1 MISNKLTYR
10 RSNPVTNQ
18 TSSTDS
24 TSLEAPLIVEM
35 RGIVKRFPGVLAN
48 DHVNFELKHG
58 EIHGLLGENGA
69 GKSTLM
75 NVLAGLYRQEAGAIL
90 VKGEPKI
97 FSSPRD
103 AINSGIGMVHQHF
116 MLVPSQTVTEN
127 ILLGLDEPRFFMRLS
142 DYDNKIAKLGEQF
155 GLKVDPSAKVW
166 QLSVGEQQRVE
177 ILKMLYRGVEV
188 LVMDEPTAVLAPQE
202 IEGLFVTL
210 RAMIAQGKSVIFI
223 SHKLQE
229 VSVIADRVS
238 VLRKGVVTASGVPS
252 KGVSRQEL
260 ARLMVGRDVIFV
272 LDKKPSKPKDIVLD
286 VTDVHAESDK
296 GLPALRGIS
305 LNVRAGEIV
314 GVAGVAGNG
323 QSELSQVISGMR
335 KCLQGQVLLNGDKVS
350 NRNTLFGIQHGMAY
364 VPEDRTHVGSA
375 PNLSVTDN
383 VIMKNFRKPPIS
395 NNGML
400 DMKAA
405 SKLANELKIAYDIIV
420 PNVSTP
426 VRLLSGGN
434 LQRVILAREISGLP
448 AFMVAVQPTRGL
460 DVGAIE
466 GVHRLLLAQRE
477 AGAAVLLVSEE
488 LEELLSLCD
497 RIYVIYEGKIM
508 GEVMVE
514 GMEQDEA
521 LVDTIGQMMTGTPL
535 EQIQK
540 EGIAP
545 E

>member
-1 MISNKLTYR
+1 M
-10 RSNPVTNQ
+10 TNQ
-18 TSSTDS
+18 ASLTESSSVET
-24 TSLEAPLIVEM
+24 PLIVEM

-48 DHVNFELKHG
+48 DHVNFELKRG

-75 NVLAGLYRQEAGAIL
+75 NVLAGLYRQEAGTIL
-90 VKGEPKI
+90 VKGEPKV

-103 AINSGIGMVHQHF
+103 AIKAGIGMVHQHF

-127 ILLGLDEPRFFMRLS
+127 ILLGLDEPRFFLRLP
-142 DYDNKIAKLGEQF
+142 DYDNKIAELGERF
-155 GLKVDPSAKVW
+155 GLKVDPRAKIW

-177 ILKMLYRGVEV
+177 ILKMLYRGVDV
-188 LVMDEPTAVLAPQE
+188 LIMDEPTAVLAPQE

-238 VLRKGVVTASGVPS
+238 VLRKGVATASGVAS

-260 ARLMVGRDVIFV
+260 ARLMVGRDVIFA
-272 LDKKPSKPKDIVLD
+272 LEKKSSKPEGIVLEAI
-286 VTDVHAESDK
+286 DVHAENDK
-296 GLPALRGIS
+296 GLPALRGVS

-335 KCLQGQVLLNGDKVS
+335 KCAQGEVLLNGDKVS

-383 VIMKNFRKPPIS
+383 VIMKSYRKSPIS
-395 NNGML
+395 KNGLL

-405 SKLANELKIAYDIIV
+405 AKLANELKIAYDIIV

-477 AGAAVLLVSEE
+477 AGAAVLLISEE
-488 LEELLSLCD
+488 LEELLALCD
-497 RIYVIYEGKIM
+497 RVYVIYEGKIM
-508 GEVMVE
+508 GEVMIEGVE
-514 GMEQDEA
+514 SDDS

-535 EQIQK
+535 AQIQK
-540 EGIAP
+540 EGVAAHG
-545 E
+545 